1 MIHPKPRPAHTT
13 ALTVVLLASVATF
26 CARAAE
32 PSAPMA
38 LRNIMAQLGRD
49 MLAVVGGISTE
60 DWTLVAR
67 LAPDIARHPEPPLSE
82 KMRIL
87 KWLGTDAGRFRGFDG
102 EVHDAAVAMG
112 AAATRG
118 DGQAVITD
126 FAKVQQGCLACHQS
140 FRKPFTEHFYG
151 SR

>member
-1 MIHPKPRPAHTT
+1 MIHPKPRPAHTA

-26 CARAAE
+26 CAQAAE

-49 MLAVVGGISTE
+49 IQAVAGGISTE

-67 LAPDIARHPEPPLSE
+67 LAPDIARHPEPPPSE

-87 KWLGTDAGRFRGFDG
+87 GWLGTDAGRFRGFDG

-112 AAATRG
+112 EAATRG
-118 DGQAVITD
+118 DGQAVITA

-151 SR
+151 VR